1 MNVRE
6 TNSAS
11 ESGRRRCMLKR
22 DEKSQLFFC
31 CGYYALCL
39 ALLLLPCIS
48 FDPPWRNCEF
58 VCRMPFASFI
68 KPITDKYFT
77 MASVVT
83 EKQLKFK
90 YRSSSTTLDISRKGL
105 LIWNVNVCM
114 IDDRKERFRDWVKV
128 VHQLEWLLGKHE
140 DVSLYPQNLI

>member
-1 MNVRE
+1 
-6 TNSAS
+6 
-11 ESGRRRCMLKR
+11 
-22 DEKSQLFFC
+22 
-31 CGYYALCL
+31 
-39 ALLLLPCIS
+39 
-48 FDPPWRNCEF
+48 
-58 VCRMPFASFI
+58 MPFASFI

-128 VHQLEWLLGKHE
+128 VHQLE
-140 DVSLYPQNLI
+140 